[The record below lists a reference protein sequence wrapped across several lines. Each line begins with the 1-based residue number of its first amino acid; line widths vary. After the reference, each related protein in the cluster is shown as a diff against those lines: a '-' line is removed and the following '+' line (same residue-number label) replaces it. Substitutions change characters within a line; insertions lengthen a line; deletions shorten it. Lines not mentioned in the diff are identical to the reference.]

1 MRHPRGSGDP
11 VSYGESQMDSRVRGN
26 DGRKDRPRLGRGC
39 VIPAEAGIQCLTAKA
54 KWIPACA
61 GMTAERIGRD
71 WFMDIKMTGRSRGN
85 DGVKRR
91 PAARNEW
98 MRRGQ

>member
-26 DGRKDRPRLGRGC
+26 DGRKDRPRLVRGC
-39 VIPAEAGIQCLTAKA
+39 VIPAEVEIECLTAKA

-71 WFMDIKMTGRSRGN
+71 WSVDASSPR
-85 DGVKRR
+85 KRR
-91 PAARNEW
+91 SSVLRRKPNGFPRARE
-98 MRRGQ
+98 